1 MRSATKPDCRRL
13 LAILASTAM
22 LACMLP
28 TGAAFAEEPAPAAM
42 PSFEELEAAGA
53 VIRDI
58 QVDTEDIF
66 DLDDPRENNA
76 LFRLANGLN
85 VVTRP
90 SVIARQLL
98 FKVGEP
104 VSARL
109 IAETERLL
117 RAKSYLQD
125 VSIRPVAWGDGQVD
139 IVVRTRDAW
148 TLEPSFSFSR
158 EGGKNSSGLSFTE
171 SNLLGTGVSIGV
183 ESKSDVDRKGTLF
196 DIAHPNAFGG
206 RTEIGYQ
213 YADFEDGERH
223 QASLIRPFYEL
234 DARWSAGAS
243 VGIDEGLES
252 IYQGGVIDSQYRRVS
267 RNAQLFGGWSPGLV
281 DGWARRYT
289 VGLRFNEDRYELEPG
304 LTPPAVLPEDRT
316 RTSPFLRFEAIEDDF
331 RELRNRN
338 KIERPEYFEFGVV
351 SRVELARSMTALGS
365 SQNIWQYSAGISNG
379 FELGKSDVFAS
390 LSLSGEYGEG
400 HGRNE
405 QVGSNM
411 QYYRPTSPRGLFY
424 ASLSAAKIVDPDSN
438 RLLVLGGD
446 NGLRGYPLR
455 YQSGQQRVLLTVE
468 QRVYSDWYPFRL
480 FRVGGAV
487 FYDLGRAWVGEPD
500 SSATAN
506 RGWLSNIGIGAR
518 LLSTRSASGKV
529 FHIDLAFPLHD
540 DPNIDNV
547 QFLFKNKVEF

>member
-1 MRSATKPDCRRL
+1 M
-13 LAILASTAM
+13 LASAAS
-22 LACMLP
+22 LACMLLAAATP
-28 TGAAFAEEPAPAAM
+28 AAFAEDSAPT
-42 PSFEELEAAGA
+42 PIPTFEELEASGA

-58 QVDTEDIF
+58 QVNTEDIF
-66 DLDDPRENNA
+66 DLDDPKENNA
-76 LFRLANGLN
+76 LFRLANRLN
-85 VVTRP
+85 IITRP

-125 VSIRPVAWGDGQVD
+125 VSIRPVAWEDGQVD

-183 ESKSDVDRKGTLF
+183 ENKSDVDRTGTIF

-223 QASLIRPFYEL
+223 QTSLIRPFYEL
-234 DARWSAGAS
+234 DARWSAGVS
-243 VGIDEGLES
+243 LGQDDRIES
-252 IYQGGVIDSQYRRVS
+252 IYQGGVIDSQYRRVTRS
-267 RNAQLFGGWSPGLV
+267 GQVFGGWSPGLV

-289 VGLRFNEDRYELEPG
+289 VGLRYNEDRYELEQG
-304 LTPPAVLPEDRT
+304 LPPPAVLPEDRT

-338 KIERPEYFEFGVV
+338 KIERPEYFTFGIV
-351 SRVELARSMTALGS
+351 SRVEVGRSMTALGS
-365 SQNIWQYSAGISNG
+365 DQNIWEYSAGISNG
-379 FELGKSDVFAS
+379 FEFGKSDVFAS

-405 QVGSNM
+405 QVGSTL
-411 QYYRPTSPRGLFY
+411 QYYRPTSPRGVFY
-424 ASLSAAKIVDPDSN
+424 TSLSAAKIVDPDSN
-438 RLLVLGGD
+438 RLLVIGGD

-455 YQSGQQRVLLTVE
+455 YQSGHQRVLLTVE